1 MDIIG
6 GICKSFSI
14 TLFLLLDVIVSIGPR
29 TELFARRDFVLRD
42 RPIGFTWVDVST
54 NYCLN

>member
-1 MDIIG
+1 M
-6 GICKSFSI
+6 
-14 TLFLLLDVIVSIGPR
+14 LFLLLDVIVSIGPR